1 VWKGCRSDPAIGQSP
16 RSNKSE
22 IYGSDS
28 SEPFGSIACFKTHR
42 IGKQGNSP
50 RPSVKSQGPC
60 LHRSARLD
68 SAAQVAYNFSYMTM
82 PMRRPAF
89 SLVCLLCAP
98 ICLAQSPDPAKNQKP
113 LAVIDG
119 QPVTEDDLLPYVQSQ
134 LRPLREQEY
143 QVKKKA
149 LDNLVNQKLLEAE
162 AKKKGVTTE
171 KLLEQEVDAKV
182 ADPTDA
188 ELLAYYLAQKGQ
200 LNRLFNEV
208 KAQIQPSLKQA
219 KIQQARQDYSARLR
233 EQAKV
238 SILLGPP
245 RTEVGFDPARVRG
258 NPKAKVMIVEFS
270 DFQCPYCREVQPT
283 LKNVL
288 AKHEGTVALAF
299 RDLPVTQ
306 IHPQAQLAAEAAR
319 CAAEQG
325 KFWEYHDLLF
335 ADQAGL
341 DRNGLLTKAIKLSL
355 DAKQFEAC
363 LTAEKYKPQVQQD
376 SQDGMR
382 AGVSGTP
389 GFFINGIFL
398 NGAQP
403 EPVFEKTIQ
412 EQLPASPK

>member
-1 VWKGCRSDPAIGQSP
+1 MQPNITKFTVLLFVFFFLGSAGSVAQAPAQ
-16 RSNKSE
+16 
-22 IYGSDS
+22 
-28 SEPFGSIACFKTHR
+28 A
-42 IGKQGNSP
+42 KQ
-50 RPSVKSQGPC
+50 K
-60 LHRSARLD
+60 D
-68 SAAQVAYNFSYMTM
+68 
-82 PMRRPAF
+82 
-89 SLVCLLCAP
+89 
-98 ICLAQSPDPAKNQKP
+98 P
-113 LAVIDG
+113 LAIVGG
-119 QPVTEDDLLPYVQSQ
+119 QPITEDDLLPYVQSQ

-143 QVKKKA
+143 QIKSKA

-182 ADPTDA
+182 AEPTDA
-188 ELLAYYLAQKGQ
+188 EVNAVYLVQKAQ
-200 LNRLFNEV
+200 LNRPFPEV
-208 KAQIQPSLKQA
+208 KPQLTQALKQA

-270 DFQCPYCREVQPT
+270 DFQCPYCREVQST

-288 AKHEGTVALAF
+288 TKHQDAVALAF

-306 IHPQAQLAAEAAR
+306 IHPQALMAAEAAR
-319 CAAEQG
+319 CAGEQG

-363 LTAEKYKPQVQQD
+363 LTAEKYKAQVQQD
-376 SQDGMR
+376 SQEGMR

-398 NGAQP
+398 SGAQP
-403 EPVFEKTIQ
+403 EAAFEKTIQ
-412 EQLPASPK
+412 EQLSTSPK